1 MQVSS
6 LFVVFFSTPSFP
18 AVQSIPPDSA
28 TKTKVLASYGKL
40 PLSFIENKGQVNKT
54 VSYYLKGRQGTIYF
68 TQEGMVYDLVS
79 AGPSHPKKTLP
90 TERKRLSFTL
100 KPIGANKDRSLIAT
114 DKLPGTI
121 HYLIGNDPTKW
132 KTQIPI
138 YKEIVYNNLYTGI
151 DLKIYGT
158 NNQMEYDFI
167 VSPGSEPANILLA
180 FEGIDA
186 LTIDNKGDLI
196 INTALTQLTHL
207 KPIIYQVIDGKR
219 YTREGSFKLAG
230 NTVSFA
236 LGDYDTTYPLIID
249 PLTLS
254 YSTYLGGWS
263 SEIANG
269 IAVDTAGNAYVAG
282 YTYSSNFPTQNPY
295 QGTLGYYSD
304 AFVTKFNPNG
314 ASLSYSTYL
323 GGRFR
328 DEAYAIAVDTS
339 GNAYVAG
346 ESGSTDFPTQNPY
359 QGEFGGGYNDSD
371 AFVTKLTPGGDTLSY
386 STYLGGSSDD
396 CAYGIAIDTSGNAY
410 VAGGTFSTDFPT
422 QNPYQGEFGGGG
434 DYGDAFVTKIID
446 EPNTP
451 PTADITSPLNGSTY
465 YEDDPISF
473 NGSGYDAEDGPLT
486 GSSLVWTSSI
496 DGQIGTGES
505 FIRNDL
511 SVGTHTITLTA
522 TDSNGATGSDSVSIT
537 VTPGGIH

>member
-1 MQVSS
+1 MKKSFFIFSS
-6 LFVVFFSTPSFP
+6 IFLFVVFFATSSFP
-18 AVQSIPPDSA
+18 ASQSITPDSA

-346 ESGSTDFPTQNPY
+346 ETGSTD
-359 QGEFGGGYNDSD
+359 
-371 AFVTKLTPGGDTLSY
+371 V
-386 STYLGGSSDD
+386 
-396 CAYGIAIDTSGNAY
+396 
-410 VAGGTFSTDFPT
+410 PT

-451 PTADITSPLNGSTY
+451 PTATITSSLNGSTY

>member
-282 YTYSSNFPTQNPY
+282 
-295 QGTLGYYSD
+295 
-304 AFVTKFNPNG
+304 
-314 ASLSYSTYL
+314 
-323 GGRFR
+323 
-328 DEAYAIAVDTS
+328 
-339 GNAYVAG
+339 
-346 ESGSTDFPTQNPY
+346 
-359 QGEFGGGYNDSD
+359 
-371 AFVTKLTPGGDTLSY
+371 
-386 STYLGGSSDD
+386 
-396 CAYGIAIDTSGNAY
+396 
-410 VAGGTFSTDFPT
+410 GTFSTDSPT

>member
-1 MQVSS
+1 MC
-6 LFVVFFSTPSFP
+6 
-18 AVQSIPPDSA
+18 I
-28 TKTKVLASYGKL
+28 
-40 PLSFIENKGQVNKT
+40 
-54 VSYYLKGRQGTIYF
+54 R
-68 TQEGMVYDLVS
+68 
-79 AGPSHPKKTLP
+79 
-90 TERKRLSFTL
+90 
-100 KPIGANKDRSLIAT
+100 DR
-114 DKLPGTI
+114 
-121 HYLIGNDPTKW
+121 
-132 KTQIPI
+132 
-138 YKEIVYNNLYTGI
+138 
-151 DLKIYGT
+151 
-158 NNQMEYDFI
+158 
-167 VSPGSEPANILLA
+167 A

-196 INTALTQLTHL
+196 INAALTQLTHL

-282 YTYSSNFPTQNPY
+282 
-295 QGTLGYYSD
+295 
-304 AFVTKFNPNG
+304 
-314 ASLSYSTYL
+314 
-323 GGRFR
+323 
-328 DEAYAIAVDTS
+328 
-339 GNAYVAG
+339 
-346 ESGSTDFPTQNPY
+346 
-359 QGEFGGGYNDSD
+359 
-371 AFVTKLTPGGDTLSY
+371 
-386 STYLGGSSDD
+386 
-396 CAYGIAIDTSGNAY
+396 
-410 VAGGTFSTDFPT
+410 GTFSTDSPT